1 MERTLAI
8 IPIGAMPK
16 NLCREVGTHLQETL
30 GVPFELLISLGEP
43 KYAFNAGNDQFHA
56 TAIVRRVGQAISPR
70 KHLMGVGLCEVD
82 LFMPDVNF
90 VFGDSDREGKA
101 AVVSLARLRPSW
113 YGRPPDHSLL
123 MRRLASE
130 VLHEVGHVLGLPG
143 CNHESCAMFI
153 SNTLS
158 DTDRKEARLCDS
170 CRSRAVVS

>member
-30 GVPFELLISLGEP
+30 GIPFELLTSLGEP
-43 KYAFNAGNDQFHA
+43 KYAFNAGHEQYHA
-56 TAIVRRVGQAISPR
+56 TAIVRRVSQAITPR
-70 KHLMGVGLCEVD
+70 KHLLGIGLTEVD

-90 VFGDSDREGKA
+90 VFGDADREGKA
-101 AVVSLARLRPSW
+101 AVVSVARFKPAW
-113 YGRPPDHSLL
+113 YGRPPDHTLL

-130 VLHEVGHVLGLPG
+130 VLHEVGHIMGLPG
-143 CNHESCAMFI
+143 CNHDTCAMFI

-158 DTDRKEARLCDS
+158 DTDRKEGRICDP
-170 CRSRAVVS
+170 CRNKLKLV